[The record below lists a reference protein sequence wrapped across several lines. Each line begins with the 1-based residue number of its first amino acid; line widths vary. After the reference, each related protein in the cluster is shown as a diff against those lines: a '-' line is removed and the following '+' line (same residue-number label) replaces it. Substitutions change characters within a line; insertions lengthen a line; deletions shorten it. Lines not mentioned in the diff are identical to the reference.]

1 MRFFSWPFIHCICLL
16 LFSVLCL
23 VIVCFQDFFVNHW
36 ASQVDLFL
44 KSHFQNWEKNYVRQ
58 NRDVLY
64 TAETKETE
72 TLRDIFACHFDPT
85 IPVFCFC
92 SRRLS
97 AHLSIR
103 CSSFSL
109 LIILPFFFFFFSVEI
124 LVKMLMIVISYS
136 TSALVISSMSRLC
149 LSSLKK
155 IISFTTFWF
164 FCGVCCVTV
173 FDVSVCLRNSCCW
186 DPSCSIPSHFW
197 LQSPD

>member
-1 MRFFSWPFIHCICLL
+1 M
-16 LFSVLCL
+16 
-23 VIVCFQDFFVNHW
+23 NHW
-36 ASQVDLFL
+36 ASQVDLFFKIPFSKL
-44 KSHFQNWEKNYVRQ
+44 GKKLCST

-92 SRRLS
+92 SGRLS

-109 LIILPFFFFFFSVEI
+109 LIILPFFFFFSVEI
-124 LVKMLMIVISYS
+124 LVIMLMIVISYS

-149 LSSLKK
+149 LSSSKK
-155 IISFTTFWF
+155 KLYHSQRFDSFAAF
-164 FCGVCCVTV
+164 VV
-173 FDVSVCLRNSCCW
+173 
-186 DPSCSIPSHFW
+186 
-197 LQSPD
+197 